1 MFDQAVNSM
10 VCAASGAGDS
20 MQGIEVSAVSH
31 APKMLYYHKM
41 SQKME
46 IMSNIQPNYQMAPG
60 QRTQGAREHP
70 LDPSTALQSRAGVHV
85 EHLWEHLREKQFPN
99 LACSSLDEVIDKVC
113 EGLTQLEADPKR
125 LRSMTYFPHFR
136 NTS

>member
-1 MFDQAVNSM
+1 MIDGISLNNRILGSMFDQAVNSM

-46 IMSNIQPNYQMAPG
+46 IMSNIQPKKFGLNVRHNGPQP
-60 QRTQGAREHP
+60 RICVRSFSPIT
-70 LDPSTALQSRAGVHV
+70 STSSSRRFGLLQIGIPRA
-85 EHLWEHLREKQFPN
+85 
-99 LACSSLDEVIDKVC
+99 
-113 EGLTQLEADPKR
+113 
-125 LRSMTYFPHFR
+125 
-136 NTS
+136 